1 MTRVAV
7 VGAGA
12 AGTMAALH
20 LLRRNDS
27 RELHLTLVDPDA
39 KTGPGVP
46 YRTTD
51 PRHLLNVP
59 AGKLGV
65 DSSEPLGFVAWL
77 HDNGQTDTGPGDF
90 VSRGLFGRY
99 LSHTFERARG
109 NRVSRV
115 HHRAVAVRRG
125 GDGLS
130 VALGNGEIAH
140 VDAVILAAGPNMPGA
155 SWAPSSLRDSAL
167 FIRDP
172 WRQDVLEDL
181 PDDGDLLLVGT
192 GLTMVDLARTLR
204 RPGRVLHAI
213 SRSGLLP
220 RAHRAFPAAPPPTF
234 AMDRGKVLERS
245 VRYIHDV
252 TAQSGDAC
260 AAVDAL
266 RPHAAELWARMI
278 ADERAVF
285 LRKYRRQ
292 WDVHRHRMP
301 PQSAAQIE
309 RDVAAGSLRIYR
321 AALAGTS
328 TSGAEI
334 RATLST
340 GQVLDVGAII
350 NCTGPRYDI
359 AAGADPLWSQLLDDG
374 LVRPGPLNL
383 GLDTDPSGRLL
394 PGHVPMWA
402 LGPLRR
408 GNLWETTAFA
418 EIRSQ
423 AEALAALIGS

>member
-1 MTRVAV
+1 M
-7 VGAGA
+7 
-12 AGTMAALH
+12 
-20 LLRRNDS
+20 
-27 RELHLTLVDPDA
+27 
-39 KTGPGVP
+39 
-46 YRTTD
+46 
-51 PRHLLNVP
+51 
-59 AGKLGV
+59 
-65 DSSEPLGFVAWL
+65 AWL

-90 VSRGLFGRY
+90 VPRGLFGRY
-99 LSHTFERARG
+99 LSHMFEQARG
-109 NRVSRV
+109 DRVCRV
-115 HHRAVAVRRG
+115 HRRAVAVTRG
-125 GDGLS
+125 GDGLV
-130 VALGNGEIAH
+130 VALANGDIAH
-140 VDAVILAAGPNMPGA
+140 ADAVILATGPNMPGI

-172 WRQDVLEDL
+172 WRQDALEDL

-220 RAHRAFPAAPPPTF
+220 RAHRAYPEAPPPTF
-234 AMDRGKVLERS
+234 AMDQGRVLERS
-245 VRYIHDV
+245 VRYLHDV
-252 TAQSGDAC
+252 IAQGGDAC

-266 RPHAAELWARMI
+266 RPHAADLWARMI

-292 WDVHRHRMP
+292 WDIHRHRMP

-309 RDVAAGSLRIYR
+309 RDVATGALRIYR
-321 AALAGTS
+321 AALADTS
-328 TSGAEI
+328 VSGAEI

-340 GQVLDVGAII
+340 RQVLDVGAVI

-359 AAGADPLWSQLLDDG
+359 AAGADPLWNQLLHDG

-383 GLDTDPSGRLL
+383 GLDTDPSGHLL
-394 PGHVPMWA
+394 PGHVPMWT

-418 EIRSQ
+418 EIRLQ

>member
-7 VGAGA
+7 IGAGA

-27 RELHLTLVDPDA
+27 RQLHLTVIDPDA

-59 AGKLGV
+59 AERLGV
-65 DSSEPLGFVAWL
+65 DSDEPLGFVAWL
-77 HDNGQTDTGPGDF
+77 QDNGQTDTGPGDF
-90 VSRGLFGRY
+90 VPRGLFGHY

-109 NRVSRV
+109 DRVSRV
-115 HHRAVAVRRG
+115 HHRAVAVTRG

-130 VALGNGEIAH
+130 VALGNGDIAH

-172 WRQDVLEDL
+172 WRQDALEDL
-181 PDDGDLLLVGT
+181 TDDGDLLLVGT

-220 RAHRAFPAAPPPTF
+220 RAHRVFPAAPPPTF

-292 WDVHRHRMP
+292 WDIHRHRMP

-309 RDVAAGSLRIYR
+309 RDVAAGALRIYR
-321 AALAGTS
+321 AALADTS
-328 TSGAEI
+328 ASGGEV

-340 GQVLDVGAII
+340 GQVLEVGAVI

-359 AAGADPLWSQLLDDG
+359 AASADPLWSQLLDDG

-394 PGHVPMWA
+394 PGHVPMWT

-408 GNLWETTAFA
+408 GNLWETTAFV
-418 EIRSQ
+418 EIRLQ

>member
-7 VGAGA
+7 IGAGA

-27 RELHLTLVDPDA
+27 RQLHLTVIDPDA

-59 AGKLGV
+59 AGRLGV
-65 DSSEPLGFVAWL
+65 DSDEPLGFVAWL
-77 HDNGQTDTGPGDF
+77 QDNGQTGTGPGDF
-90 VSRGLFGRY
+90 VPRGLFGHY

-109 NRVSRV
+109 DRVSRV
-115 HHRAVAVRRG
+115 HHRAVAVTRG

-130 VALGNGEIAH
+130 VALGNGDIAH

-172 WRQDVLEDL
+172 WRQDALEDL
-181 PDDGDLLLVGT
+181 TDDGDLLLVGT

-220 RAHRAFPAAPPPTF
+220 RAHRVFPAAPPPTF

-292 WDVHRHRMP
+292 WDIHRHRMP

-309 RDVAAGSLRIYR
+309 RDVAAGALRIYR
-321 AALAGTS
+321 AALADTS
-328 TSGAEI
+328 ASGGEV

-340 GQVLDVGAII
+340 GQVLEVGAVI

-359 AAGADPLWSQLLDDG
+359 AASADPLWSQLLDDG

-394 PGHVPMWA
+394 PGHVPMWT

-418 EIRSQ
+418 EIRLQ

>member
-7 VGAGA
+7 IGAGA

-27 RELHLTLVDPDA
+27 RQLHLTVIDPDA

-59 AGKLGV
+59 AGRLGV
-65 DSSEPLGFVAWL
+65 DSDEPLGFVAWL
-77 HDNGQTDTGPGDF
+77 QDNGQTDTGPGDF
-90 VSRGLFGRY
+90 VPRGLFGHY

-109 NRVSRV
+109 DRVSRV
-115 HHRAVAVRRG
+115 HHRAVAVTRG

-130 VALGNGEIAH
+130 VALGNGDIAH

-172 WRQDVLEDL
+172 WRQDALEDL
-181 PDDGDLLLVGT
+181 TDDGDLLLVGT

-220 RAHRAFPAAPPPTF
+220 RAHRVFPAAPPPTF
-234 AMDRGKVLERS
+234 AMDRGKVLGRS

-292 WDVHRHRMP
+292 WDIHRHRMP

-309 RDVAAGSLRIYR
+309 RDVAAGALRIYR
-321 AALAGTS
+321 AALADTS
-328 TSGAEI
+328 ASGGEV

-340 GQVLDVGAII
+340 GQVLEVGAVI

-359 AAGADPLWSQLLDDG
+359 AASADPLWSQLLDDG

-394 PGHVPMWA
+394 PGHVPMWT

-418 EIRSQ
+418 EIRLQ

>member
-7 VGAGA
+7 IGAGA

-27 RELHLTLVDPDA
+27 RQLHLTVIDPDA

-59 AGKLGV
+59 AERLGV
-65 DSSEPLGFVAWL
+65 DSDEPLGFVAWL
-77 HDNGQTDTGPGDF
+77 QDNGQTDTGPGDF
-90 VSRGLFGRY
+90 VPRGLFGHY

-109 NRVSRV
+109 DRVSRV
-115 HHRAVAVRRG
+115 HHRAVAVTRG

-130 VALGNGEIAH
+130 VALGNGDIAH

-172 WRQDVLEDL
+172 WRQDALEDL
-181 PDDGDLLLVGT
+181 TDDGDLLLVGT

-220 RAHRAFPAAPPPTF
+220 RAHRVFPAAPPPTF

-292 WDVHRHRMP
+292 WDIHRHRMP

-309 RDVAAGSLRIYR
+309 RDVAAGALRIYR
-321 AALAGTS
+321 AALADTS
-328 TSGAEI
+328 ASGGEV

-340 GQVLDVGAII
+340 GQVLEVGAVI

-359 AAGADPLWSQLLDDG
+359 AASADPLWSQLLDDG

-394 PGHVPMWA
+394 PGHIPMWT

-418 EIRSQ
+418 EIRLQ

>member
-7 VGAGA
+7 IGAGA

-27 RELHLTLVDPDA
+27 RQLHLTVIDPDA

-59 AGKLGV
+59 AGRLGV
-65 DSSEPLGFVAWL
+65 DSDEPLGFVAWL
-77 HDNGQTDTGPGDF
+77 QDNGQTDTGPGDF
-90 VSRGLFGRY
+90 VPRGLFGHY

-109 NRVSRV
+109 DRVSRV
-115 HHRAVAVRRG
+115 HHRAVAVTRG

-130 VALGNGEIAH
+130 VALGNGDIAH
-140 VDAVILAAGPNMPGA
+140 VDAVILAAGSNMPGA

-172 WRQDVLEDL
+172 WRQDALEDL
-181 PDDGDLLLVGT
+181 TDDGDLLLVGT

-220 RAHRAFPAAPPPTF
+220 RAHRVFPAAPPPTF

-292 WDVHRHRMP
+292 WDIHRHRMP

-309 RDVAAGSLRIYR
+309 RDVAAGALRIYR
-321 AALAGTS
+321 AALADTS
-328 TSGAEI
+328 ASGGEV

-340 GQVLDVGAII
+340 GQVLEVGAVI

-359 AAGADPLWSQLLDDG
+359 AASADPLWSQLLDDG

-394 PGHVPMWA
+394 PGHVPMWT

-418 EIRSQ
+418 EIRLQ

>member
-1 MTRVAV
+1 M
-7 VGAGA
+7 
-12 AGTMAALH
+12 
-20 LLRRNDS
+20 
-27 RELHLTLVDPDA
+27 
-39 KTGPGVP
+39 
-46 YRTTD
+46 
-51 PRHLLNVP
+51 
-59 AGKLGV
+59 
-65 DSSEPLGFVAWL
+65 
-77 HDNGQTDTGPGDF
+77 
-90 VSRGLFGRY
+90 
-99 LSHTFERARG
+99 
-109 NRVSRV
+109 
-115 HHRAVAVRRG
+115 RRG